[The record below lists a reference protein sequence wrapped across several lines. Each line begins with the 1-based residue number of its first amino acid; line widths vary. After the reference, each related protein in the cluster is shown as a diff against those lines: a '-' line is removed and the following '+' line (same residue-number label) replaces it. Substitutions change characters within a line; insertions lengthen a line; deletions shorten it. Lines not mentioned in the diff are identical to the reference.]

1 MELLKIE
8 DIMQLLGVGRDA
20 ATAIVNLPGCPC
32 LPRKKGGTY
41 RIPKDAFLAWIR
53 SGDYE

>member
-8 DIMQLLGVGRDA
+8 DIMEILGVGREA

-32 LPRKKGGTY
+32 LPRRKGQTY

-53 SGDYE
+53 SGEYE

>member
-1 MELLKIE
+1 MELLHLE

-41 RIPKDAFLAWIR
+41 RIPRDAFLAWIR
-53 SGDYE
+53 IGEYE

>member
-1 MELLKIE
+1 MELLGIE
-8 DIMQLLGVGRDA
+8 DIMQLFDIGREA
-20 ATAIVNLPGCPC
+20 ATAIANMPGCPC
-32 LPRKKGGTY
+32 LPRRKGQTY